1 MVEYIYHAVDANG
14 LAIDGIMTAESES
27 HLDERLQQL
36 GYWLIDVSKKTKKT
50 KVCDAA
56 VPRRE
61 IIDFFNTLHSMLA
74 AGIPITETLLA
85 VCESTNHVGFAA
97 VIRDVKMNVEAG
109 ISLEVSLSRHPNV
122 FSSQIINLI
131 KAGEYSGKLPDA
143 CEDISLHLEWVEKI
157 LAEIKQAS
165 IYPIT
170 ILIAVMGLVMLMFMF
185 VVPRFNE
192 IFISLD
198 LELPLLT
205 RIVVDI
211 GEFTTQNWWLML
223 ALPLAVFAFLK
234 YAPRYS
240 ISIAWKLDRF
250 ILNMPV
256 FGNLN
261 RMLQQ
266 SRFCHNLGLLLKAGI
281 PILEAL
287 ALCKDLV
294 TNQVMKKAVCEA
306 ERAVNEGKQ
315 MTDVL
320 GKHDII
326 SPIVLRMMMVGEK
339 TGQLEQTMEHA
350 SKRFD
355 KEIPRLIK
363 QVFSII
369 EPLIMITL
377 IAIVGIIGG
386 AVFLPMFSL
395 MSGV

>member
-1 MVEYIYHAVDANG
+1 
-14 LAIDGIMTAESES
+14 
-27 HLDERLQQL
+27 
-36 GYWLIDVSKKTKKT
+36 
-50 KVCDAA
+50 
-56 VPRRE
+56 
-61 IIDFFNTLHSMLA
+61 MLA
-74 AGIPITETLLA
+74 AGIPISETLLA
-85 VCESTNHVGFAA
+85 VSESTTHIGFSA
-97 VIRDVKMNVEAG
+97 VIRDLKMNVEAG
-109 ISLEVSLSRHPNV
+109 ISLDVSLSRHPKV
-122 FSSQIINLI
+122 FSSQIINLV
-131 KAGEYSGKLPDA
+131 KAGEYSGNLPVA

-211 GEFTTQNWWLML
+211 GNFTTQYWWLML
-223 ALPLAVFAFLK
+223 ALPLAVFSFLK

-240 ISIAWKLDRF
+240 PSIAWKLDRL
-250 ILNMPV
+250 ILNLPV

-266 SRFCHNLGLLLKAGI
+266 SRFCHNLGLLLKSGI
-281 PILEAL
+281 PILDAL
-287 ALCKDLV
+287 SLCKDLV
-294 TNQVMKKAVCEA
+294 TNQVMKKAVSEA
-306 ERAVNEGKQ
+306 EAAVNEGKQ

-339 TGQLEQTMEHA
+339 TGQLEDTMEHA
-350 SKRFD
+350 SQRFD

>member
-1 MVEYIYHAVDANG
+1 MSEYIYHAIDAKG
-14 LAIDGIMTAESES
+14 LTIKGIMIADSEN
-27 HLDERLQQL
+27 HLDDRLQQL
-36 GYWLIDVSKKTKKT
+36 GYWLIDVAEKNKT
-50 KVCDAA
+50 ASLSEGS

-61 IIDFFNTLHSMLA
+61 LIDFFNALSSMLA
-74 AGIPITETLLA
+74 AGIPISEVLQA
-85 VCESTNHVGFAA
+85 ISESTQHESFSV
-97 VIRDVKMNVEAG
+97 VIRDLKMNVEAG
-109 ISLEVSLSRHPNV
+109 TSLDVSLSRHPKI

-131 KAGEYSGKLPDA
+131 KAGEYSGNLPIA
-143 CEDISLHLEWVEKI
+143 CEDIGLHLEWVDKI
-157 LAEIKQAS
+157 LAEVKQAS

-185 VVPRFNE
+185 VVPRFNS

-205 RIVVDI
+205 QIVVNI
-211 GEFTTQNWWLML
+211 GAFTTQYWWLVLSIPL
-223 ALPLAVFAFLK
+223 ALYATLK
-234 YAPRYS
+234 FAPRWS
-240 ISIAWKLDRF
+240 PAFAWRLDRF

-256 FGNLN
+256 FGSLN

-266 SRFCHNLGLLLKAGI
+266 SRFCHNLGLLLKAGV
-281 PILEAL
+281 PILDAL

-294 TNQVMKKAVCEA
+294 SNLVMKKALAEA
-306 ERAVNEGKQ
+306 EAAVNDGKQ

-320 GKHDII
+320 CNHDII

-339 TGQLEQTMEHA
+339 TGQLEETMEHA

-363 QVFSII
+363 RVFSII
-369 EPLIMITL
+369 EPLIMVTL